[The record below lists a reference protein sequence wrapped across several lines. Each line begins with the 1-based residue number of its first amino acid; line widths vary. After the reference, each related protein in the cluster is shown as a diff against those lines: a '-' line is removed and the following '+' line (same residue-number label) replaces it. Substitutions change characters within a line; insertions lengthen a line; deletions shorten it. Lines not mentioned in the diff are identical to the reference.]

1 MQELVVQLE
10 LKVLLGLLE
19 PPGCKMTPILPA
31 QLLEFLL
38 VPQIILALVPGLL
51 PSLPQLTKQEVII
64 QL

>member
-10 LKVLLGLLE
+10 LKGLLGLLE
-19 PPGCKMTPILPA
+19 PQGCKMTPILPA
-31 QLLEFLL
+31 QLLEFLR
-38 VPQIILALVPGLL
+38 VPQIVLALVSGLL